1 MTQLFFF
8 FQAFSENLGVHNYTN
23 KLAQRVFMNLF
34 AKKITI
40 YPNIL
45 QYGSIADRP
54 VIYLIFLYG
63 TLSRIFIFL
72 QYGKLSPIFLIPQLE
87 TRFLIYCFTI
97 PLCKTVPFLLFNKS
111 IRCSLSFSF
120 YKYKMQFNFIC
131 MFSVPS
137 SNFQSLLRYFLCL
150 LSHFQ

>member
-1 MTQLFFF
+1 
-8 FQAFSENLGVHNYTN
+8 
-23 KLAQRVFMNLF
+23 MNLF

-63 TLSRIFIFL
+63 TLSLIFLFL

-87 TRFLIYCFTI
+87 TRFLI
-97 PLCKTVPFLLFNKS
+97 LLFYNTVMQN
-111 IRCSLSFSF
+111 CSFF
-120 YKYKMQFNFIC
+120 IIQQKY
-131 MFSVPS
+131 P
-137 SNFQSLLRYFLCL
+137 LFLIFL
-150 LSHFQ
+150 ILQI

>member
-40 YPNIL
+40 YPDIL
-45 QYGSIADRP
+45 QYGSLTDPLFILFFYMEHCP
-54 VIYLIFLYG
+54 LFFYFCNMENCPLFFLFHNWRRVS
-63 TLSRIFIFL
+63 LF
-72 QYGKLSPIFLIPQLE
+72 
-87 TRFLIYCFTI
+87 YCFTI
-97 PLCKTVPFLLFNKS
+97 PLCQTVPFLLFNKS